1 MLVEQVWVSVG
12 GVDGLNG
19 FDVGPTAAVTFVL
32 CADDGLLQEL
42 KGHSL

>member
-1 MLVEQVWVSVG
+1 MGVRG
-12 GVDGLNG
+12 GGADGLNG

-32 CADDGLLQEL
+32 CAGDGAFQEL